1 MGLEDKP
8 MKMEDAKVRMAVQ
21 TKDGQRAVIVAIKPN
36 SKHYAEIQFDGIT
49 ATTPYPIDSLKK
61 VTLRPVDRDLADGYT
76 RYIMDPE
83 RALRPWNFTRW
94 YPELAWV
101 IGYAAQTNAE
111 LFHSGQPN
119 GGRPVEDEFEFG
131 ASSNGEK
138 FDVIMPNPNFA
149 KLDDVL
155 DINFIHRSGLRVV
168 SLNKEGF
175 WRFLESLNFQTG
187 RDAEQNVHVIRQS
200 IPEEYVAEFDAG
212 AREGIQRGG

>member
-1 MGLEDKP
+1 
-8 MKMEDAKVRMAVQ
+8 MKMEDAKIGMVVQ
-21 TKDGQRAVIVAIKPN
+21 TKDGQRAVIVEIKPN
-36 SKHYAEIQFDGIT
+36 SKHYVQIQFDGVM

-61 VTLRPVDRDLADGYT
+61 VTLHPVDRDIADGYM
-76 RYIMDPE
+76 RYPMDPE
-83 RALRPWNFTRW
+83 RALRPWNFKSW

-101 IGYAAQTNAE
+101 VGYAAQTNAE

-155 DINFIHRSGLRVV
+155 DINFIHRSGLRMV

-175 WRFLESLNFQTG
+175 WRFLATLGFETG
-187 RDAEQNVHVIRQS
+187 RAAEQTVHVIRQS
-200 IPEEYVAEFDAG
+200 IPEAYLADFDAG
-212 AREGIQRGG
+212 VRGSVPTLK